1 MILRTI
7 RRLRPRLFRS
17 QAGTAM
23 VEFALTAPVFLL
35 MFMGIIEV
43 GRYATYAVLAQASA
57 RSGANYGS
65 ANLMTAADLVGI
77 NQWATGDA
85 QYLPAPITVTYQHL
99 CSVNGVL
106 PPVACS
112 WNQVTAPV
120 NTVYYI
126 KVNVSAM
133 YAPWVSYPGIPARV
147 TISGSDYL
155 RVQQQ

>member
-1 MILRTI
+1 
-7 RRLRPRLFRS
+7 LRPRLFRS

-23 VEFALTAPVFLL
+23 VEFALTAPAFLF

-43 GRYATYAVLAQASA
+43 GRFATYAVLAQASA

-65 ANLMTAADLVGI
+65 ANLMTAADLTDI
-77 NQWATGDA
+77 NTWASGDA
-85 QYLPAPITVTYQHL
+85 QYLPAPITVTYKHL

-112 WNQVTAPV
+112 WNAISPPV

-126 KVNVSAM
+126 QVTVSAT
-133 YAPWVSYPGIPARV
+133 YAPWIQYPGIPASV
-147 TISGSDYL
+147 KVSGSDYL

>member
-17 QAGTAM
+17 QAGTALI
-23 VEFALTAPVFLL
+23 EFALLAPAFIF
-35 MFMGIIEV
+35 MFMGILEV

-65 ANLMTAADLVGI
+65 ANLMTAADLNGI
-77 NQWATGDA
+77 NTWATGDA
-85 QYLPAPITVTYQHL
+85 QYLPTPITVTYQHL

-112 WNQVTAPV
+112 WSQVAPPV

-126 KVNVSAM
+126 KVTVSAM
-133 YAPWVSYPGIPARV
+133 YAPWVSYPGIAARV
-147 TISGSDYL
+147 TVSGSDYL

>member
-7 RRLRPRLFRS
+7 SRLRPRLLRS

-23 VEFALTAPVFLL
+23 VEFALTAPALVL
-35 MFMGIIEV
+35 MFMGIVEV

-65 ANLMTAADLVGI
+65 YNLMTAADLTGI
-77 NQWATGDA
+77 DTWAAGDA

-106 PPVACS
+106 PPVACTWTKVS
-112 WNQVTAPV
+112 PPV

-126 KVNVSAM
+126 KVNVSAI
-133 YAPWVSYPGIPARV
+133 YAPWVSYPGLPNSV
-147 TISGSDYL
+147 TVTGSDFL

>member
-1 MILRTI
+1 MILQTI
-7 RRLRPRLFRS
+7 RRIRPRLLRS

-23 VEFALTAPVFLL
+23 VEFALTAPAFLF
-35 MFMGIIEV
+35 MFMGIVEM

-65 ANLMTAADLVGI
+65 YNLMTAADVNDI
-77 NQWATGDA
+77 DTWATGDA
-85 QYLPAPITVTYQHL
+85 QYLPSPSVTYQHL

-106 PPVACS
+106 PPVACT
-112 WNQVTAPV
+112 WKTTAPPV

-126 KVNVSAM
+126 KVTVSGN
-133 YAPWVSYPGIPARV
+133 YAPWVSYPGIPNSV
-147 TISGSDYL
+147 TVSGSDYL

>member
-7 RRLRPRLFRS
+7 RRLRPRLLRS

-23 VEFALTAPVFLL
+23 VEFALAAPAFLF
-35 MFMGIIEV
+35 MFMGIVEL
-43 GRYATYAVLAQASA
+43 GRYTTYAVLAQASA
-57 RSGANYGS
+57 RSGVNYGS
-65 ANLMTAADLVGI
+65 YNLMTADDVNGI
-77 NQWATGDA
+77 NTWATGDA
-85 QYLPAPITVTYQHL
+85 QYLPTPITVTPKHL

-112 WNQVTAPV
+112 WNTSTPPV

-126 KVNVSAM
+126 QVTVSAR
-133 YAPWVSYPGIPARV
+133 YTPWVSYPGIPGSV
-147 TISGSDYL
+147 TVSGSDYL

>member
-7 RRLRPRLFRS
+7 RRLRPRLLRA

-23 VEFALTAPVFLL
+23 VEFALTAPAFLF
-35 MFMGIIEV
+35 MFMGIVEM

-65 ANLMTAADLVGI
+65 YNLMTAADVNGI
-77 NQWATGDA
+77 NSWATGDA
-85 QYLPAPITVTYQHL
+85 QYLPSESTTYQHL

-112 WNQVTAPV
+112 WNTTTPPT

-126 KVNVSAM
+126 KVTVSGQ
-133 YAPWVSYPGIPARV
+133 YAPWVSYPGIPNSV
-147 TISGSDYL
+147 TVSGSDYL

>member
-7 RRLRPRLFRS
+7 RRLRPRLLRS

-23 VEFALTAPVFLL
+23 VEFALLAPAFVFL
-35 MFMGIIEV
+35 FMGAVEV

-65 ANLMTAADLVGI
+65 YNLMTAADLNGI
-77 NQWATGDA
+77 NTWATGDA
-85 QYLPAPITVTYQHL
+85 QYLPTPITVTYKHL

-106 PPVACS
+106 PPVACT
-112 WNQVTAPV
+112 WGAVAPPV

-126 KVNVSAM
+126 QVTVTAAYSAWI
-133 YAPWVSYPGIPARV
+133 AYPGVPSPV
-147 TISGSDYL
+147 TVKGSDYL